1 MIRNII
7 SYMSNNLEEVI
18 TMLISTVI
26 TITVI
31 MQRTKLNRKV
41 KDMNNLIE
49 MQLTLE
55 EQEMIMKMR
64 ENSKKQLMVK
74 LEPEMK
80 TEEEIKKEQEEKEV
94 KELGKIQDFIND
106 YWEIYQ
112 EVKADLNTLKKYRH
126 KYKYN
131 DNIEKEIKGEEEQ

>member
-1 MIRNII
+1 MIKDII

-18 TMLISTVI
+18 TMLMSTVI
-26 TITVI
+26 TIAVI

-41 KDMNNLIE
+41 KDMSNLIE
-49 MQLTLE
+49 MELTLE
-55 EQEMIMKMR
+55 EKEIIMKMR

-74 LEPEMK
+74 LEPEEK
-80 TEEEIKKEQEEKEV
+80 TEEETKKEQEEKEI

-112 EVKADLNTLKKYRH
+112 EVKQDLNTLKKYRH

-131 DNIEKEIKGEEEQ
+131 DNIENEIKGEE